1 VPVIPLAYGT
11 GWALSRD
18 GLLGAGENGL
28 GILRIAGLAWDE

>member
-1 VPVIPLAYGT
+1 MSYGS

-28 GILRIAGLAWDE
+28 GGIRLAGLAWNR